1 MNIYNEPIT
10 TNYMIHKDHPRYE
23 SLMLRAKV
31 VDANKR
37 GILTDSGMI
46 AHGRGEAFDYLL
58 GEETTSNAKKA
69 VKAAAAALLL
79 ANKPIISI
87 NGNTAALVPCEIV
100 ELADHLNARIEINLF
115 YRTPKRVALIEE
127 VLKDAGAKNILGTDH
142 EEKALIEGLEGPRA
156 SSSKEGIYLADTVL
170 VPLEDGD
177 RAEAL
182 IKSGKQLITIDLN
195 PLSRTAKTA
204 NITIVD
210 NIVRAI
216 PNLID
221 AVNELDN
228 VQHTTLH
235 QIVKSFN
242 NQENIMESLKKISD
256 KYTGEVKP

>member
-1 MNIYNEPIT
+1 
-10 TNYMIHKDHPRYE
+10 MIHKDHPRYE
-23 SLMLRAKV
+23 SLKLRAKV
-31 VDANKR
+31 VDAYKR
-37 GILTDSGMI
+37 GILADSGMI

-79 ANKPIISI
+79 SNKPIISV

-100 ELADHLNARIEINLF
+100 KLADHLNARIEINLF
-115 YRTPKRVALIEE
+115 YRTQERVALIEE

-142 EEKALIEGLEGPRA
+142 EEKALIEGLKGPRA
-156 SSSKEGIYLADTVL
+156 SSSKEGIYIADTVL

-182 IKSGKQLITIDLN
+182 VKSGKLLITIDLN

-221 AVNELDN
+221 EVKELDN
-228 VQHTTLH
+228 VQPTALH
-235 QIVKSFN
+235 QIVKNFN
-242 NQENIMESLKKISD
+242 NQENIMESLKIILEKHID
-256 KYTGEVKP
+256 EVKP